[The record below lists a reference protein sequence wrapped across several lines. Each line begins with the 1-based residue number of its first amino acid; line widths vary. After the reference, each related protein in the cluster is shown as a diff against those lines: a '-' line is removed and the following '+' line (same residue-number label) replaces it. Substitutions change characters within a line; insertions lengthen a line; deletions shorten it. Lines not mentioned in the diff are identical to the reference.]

1 MIIDC
6 ICGLKKFKVDPNE
19 IPSEGRQVKC
29 GVCSQVWFYNPKNPT
44 ASTPIT
50 EDAQPQIEESN
61 VAPTPEPE
69 IPAVEETPTPPPQ
82 EEQIPQ
88 NVEEVISEAEQNDTM
103 SRDDSEKDFV
113 EETPVDQPIEEEPAP
128 QEERASKPLKVFVD
142 DEDEIS
148 KSDMD
153 ENLEKLQ
160 QDRKKNKKESKPKTG
175 LGMRLRMMLY
185 LLIILLFVLSVFS
198 VPYKQHILMA
208 FPSLS
213 WYFDAVTPYYIMIS
227 KGLVKLISQFL

>member
-6 ICGLKKFKVDPNE
+6 ICGLKKFIVDQNE

-50 EDAQPQIEESN
+50 EDVQPKVEETN
-61 VAPTPEPE
+61 VVPTPEPE
-69 IPAVEETPTPPPQ
+69 IPAVEENPIPQPQ
-82 EEQIPQ
+82 ERQIPQ
-88 NVEEVISEAEQNDTM
+88 NVEEVISQAEQDDTM
-103 SRDDSEKDFV
+103 SRDDLEKGFV

-128 QEERASKPLKVFVD
+128 QEQRTSKPLKIFAD
-142 DEDEIS
+142 DEGEIS

-160 QDRKKNKKESKPKTG
+160 QERKKNKEEAKPKTG
-175 LGMRLRMMLY
+175 LGMRLRMMIY
-185 LLIILLFVLSVFS
+185 LLIILLFVLSIFS

-208 FPSLS
+208 FPGLG
-213 WYFDAVTPYYIMIS
+213 WYFDAVTPYYIIIS
-227 KGLVKLISQFL
+227 KYLVKLISQFL